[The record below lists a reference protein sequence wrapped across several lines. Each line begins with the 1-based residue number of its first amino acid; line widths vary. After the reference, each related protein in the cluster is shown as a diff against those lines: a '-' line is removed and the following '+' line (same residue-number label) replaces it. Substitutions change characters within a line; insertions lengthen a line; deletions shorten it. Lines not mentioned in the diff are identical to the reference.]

1 MIQLTCDRQQL
12 VEAVSNVQRAVSSKS
27 SVPALEGILLKA
39 EREEMT
45 LCGFD
50 LELGMTTRLPAR
62 IEESGS
68 VILGARLFS
77 DIIRRLPG
85 DLVKLTVDEKNVT
98 TIESGAS
105 EFSIAGMG
113 AEEYPELPSVSGAG
127 EFSVQNDLLKGMI
140 RQTIFAVADSD
151 AKPIHTGTLFELSGG
166 RLRLVS
172 VDGYR
177 LAIREEILT
186 SSGKPSAVPRLRLM
200 RGKDAPAGSSEEM
213 SFVVPGKTLTE
224 VMKLLPEDDGTV
236 GIQVG
241 RRHILFTI
249 GSYTVIS
256 RLLEGEFLDYRSAI
270 PSACQTEV
278 KVNTREFI
286 NSVERVSLLIT
297 DRLKSPVRCVFGED
311 SIHLSCSTA
320 IGRANDQFS
329 ASIQGAGLEMGFN
342 NRYLLDALRN
352 TEGDE
357 VRIQLNGPLSPMK
370 IMPPEGDSY
379 LFLVLPVRL
388 KAN

>member
-177 LAIREEILT
+177 LAMREEILT
-186 SSGKPSAVPRLRLM
+186 GEGAEGTDGL
-200 RGKDAPAGSSEEM
+200 DAPAGSSEEM

-236 GIQVG
+236 GIQQ
-241 RRHILFTI
+241 RP
-249 GSYTVIS
+249 S
-256 RLLEGEFLDYRSAI
+256 RY
-270 PSACQTEV
+270 
-278 KVNTREFI
+278 K
-286 NSVERVSLLIT
+286 
-297 DRLKSPVRCVFGED
+297 K
-311 SIHLSCSTA
+311 
-320 IGRANDQFS
+320 
-329 ASIQGAGLEMGFN
+329 
-342 NRYLLDALRN
+342 
-352 TEGDE
+352 
-357 VRIQLNGPLSPMK
+357 
-370 IMPPEGDSY
+370 
-379 LFLVLPVRL
+379 
-388 KAN
+388 

>member
-177 LAIREEILT
+177 LAMREEILT
-186 SSGKPSAVPRLRLM
+186 GEGAEGTDGL
-200 RGKDAPAGSSEEM
+200 DAPAGSSEEM

-357 VRIQLNGPLSPMK
+357 VHIQLNGPLSPMK

>member
-1 MIQLTCDRQQL
+1 MDMIQLTCDRQQL

-39 EREEMT
+39 EREGMT

-177 LAIREEILT
+177 LAMREEILT
-186 SSGKPSAVPRLRLM
+186 GEGAEGTEGMDV
-200 RGKDAPAGSSEEM
+200 PAGSSGEM

>member
-39 EREEMT
+39 EREGMT

-177 LAIREEILT
+177 LAMREEILT
-186 SSGKPSAVPRLRLM
+186 GEGAEGTDGL
-200 RGKDAPAGSSEEM
+200 DAPAGSSEEM

-224 VMKLLPEDDGTV
+224 VMKLLPEDDGTM

>member
-39 EREEMT
+39 EREGMT

-177 LAIREEILT
+177 LAMREEILT
-186 SSGKPSAVPRLRLM
+186 GEGAEGTEGM
-200 RGKDAPAGSSEEM
+200 DAPAGSSGEM

>member
-39 EREEMT
+39 EREGMT

-177 LAIREEILT
+177 LAMREEILT
-186 SSGKPSAVPRLRLM
+186 GEGAEGTDGL
-200 RGKDAPAGSSEEM
+200 DAPAGSSEEM